1 MFFLDRQILNNK
13 KLARRKKRKE
23 KREEFIQKFKSI
35 RGKGF
40 KTLCWIIEI
49 HAIICITLSYV
60 LAFMDKMNPL
70 EGLSSTIT
78 TEIIAPIAVLGITR
92 MIENVFEHNQLSFS
106 TPLDYLKKKENKK
119 EEDKK
124 EDGAFG

>member
-1 MFFLDRQILNNK
+1 MFFLDRKPLSNK
-13 KLARRKKRKE
+13 KLAKRKKRKE
-23 KREEFIQKFKSI
+23 RREAFIQNVKNI

-49 HAIICITLSYV
+49 HAITCITLSYV

-70 EGLSSTIT
+70 ESLSSTIT
-78 TEIIAPIAVLGITR
+78 TEIIAPIVVLGFTR

-106 TPLDYLKKKENKK
+106 TPLDYLKKKNNKDEK
-119 EEDKK
+119 DEE
-124 EDGAFG
+124 GAFG

>member
-1 MFFLDRQILNNK
+1 MFFLDRKGLNNR
-13 KLARRKKRKE
+13 KLARRKKRKA
-23 KREEFIQKFKSI
+23 KREAFIQNIKNI

-49 HAIICITLSYV
+49 HAITCITLSYV
-60 LAFMDKMNPL
+60 LAFMDKINPL
-70 EGLSSTIT
+70 ESLSSTIT
-78 TEIIAPIAVLGITR
+78 TEIIAPIAVLGFTR

-106 TPLDYLKKKENKK
+106 TPLDYLKKKNDKN

-124 EDGAFG
+124 EDRAFG